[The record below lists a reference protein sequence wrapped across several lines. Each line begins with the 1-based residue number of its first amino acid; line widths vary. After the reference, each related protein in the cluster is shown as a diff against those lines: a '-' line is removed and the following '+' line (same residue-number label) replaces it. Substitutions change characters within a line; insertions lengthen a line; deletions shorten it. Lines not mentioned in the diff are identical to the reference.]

1 MPRISLAEWRFVGV
15 FGLGLLVFT
24 SLPYVYAYASAPA
37 GWRFMGIMVNVPDH
51 VQYFSWLREFTTG
64 WLSANLLT
72 PEPNAP
78 VFFNLLWLGLGRLS
92 ALTGLDYAAVFQGL
106 RWVATAALL
115 PVFYWFCAWYFD
127 SVPKRVGAFLVAV
140 LGGGLGWALVIIKY
154 ALDLPD
160 VPAPL
165 LVYIVEPNTFLGILS
180 TPHLIGA
187 ALYMLC
193 FVWLLQ
199 GEHTG
204 QLRYAVGAG
213 LFALFIGWQHT
224 YDLILVWGIAGAYG
238 ALKWARDGRFPVFLF
253 KSGLILGLLS
263 CPPAFYS
270 VALTSLDPVWRAVLA
285 QFDNA
290 GVFTPLPW
298 ELLILL
304 GLPFGLALARA
315 LQLNPLRLK
324 TWDDRALFISAWFWA
339 NFALIYIPTDY
350 QIKMLNGW
358 QLPIA
363 VLATQFWLE
372 TLWPRLQAWQPRW
385 HQWGATAALV
395 TLLALVTPTNA
406 YLWAWRFLDLS
417 RHTYPFYLREADL
430 AALRWLETS
439 TQPRHVVFSGLTLG
453 QYVPALTGQRAYL
466 AHWAQTVDYFGKTAN
481 VQAFFAADTPEA
493 RRRALLAEFEVR
505 YVLVGPTER
514 ALGPFD
520 PDRVSWLKP
529 VFTQDDVTV
538 YQVQP

>member
-1 MPRISLAEWRFVGV
+1 MPHISFSEWRFVGV

-24 SLPYVYAYASAPA
+24 SLPYGYAYASAPA
-37 GWRFMGIMVNVPDH
+37 GWHFMGIMVNVPDH
-51 VQYFSWLREFTTG
+51 VQYFSWLQQFTTE
-64 WLSANLLT
+64 WLARNTLT
-72 PEPNAP
+72 PEPNVP

-115 PVFYWFCAWYFD
+115 PVFYWFCAWYFE
-127 SVPKRVGAFLVAV
+127 SVPRRVGAFLVAV
-140 LGGGLGWALVIIKY
+140 LGSGLGWMLVIIKY
-154 ALDLPD
+154 ALGLAD

-193 FVWLLQ
+193 FVWLLR
-199 GEHTG
+199 GEQTG

-213 LFALFIGWQHT
+213 LLALFIGWQHT

-238 ALKWARDGRFPVFLF
+238 ALKWVRDGRFPLFLF

-290 GVFTPLPW
+290 GVFTPWPW

-304 GLPFGLALARA
+304 GVPFGLALARA
-315 LQLNPLRLK
+315 FQLNPLRLK
-324 TWDDRALFISAWFWA
+324 AWDDRTLFIGAWFWA
-339 NFALIYIPTDY
+339 NFALVYIPTDY

-363 VLATQFWLE
+363 LLAVQFWVD
-372 TLWPRLQAWQPRW
+372 TVWPRFQAAWPARQRW
-385 HQWGATAALV
+385 GTQAALAV
-395 TLLALVTPTNA
+395 LVALVLPTNG

-417 RHTYPFYLREADL
+417 RHTYPFYLQTADL
-430 AALRWLETS
+430 AAMRWLA
-439 TQPRHVVFSGLTLG
+439 TQAEPDSVVFGTLTLG

-466 AHWAQTVDYFGKTAN
+466 AHWAQTVDYFTKVAR
-481 VQAFFAADTPEA
+481 VQTFFAPETPEA
-493 RRRALLAEFEVR
+493 DRRAILDEFGAR
-505 YVLVGPTER
+505 YVLVEAGNN
-514 ALGPFD
+514 FD
-520 PDRVSWLKP
+520 AASTPWLTP
-529 VFTQDDVTV
+529 VFAQDGVRV